1 LSFPFLKGENMIFYS
16 VHKDI
21 VVNSK
26 KTNKVICRF
35 KDGKFET
42 DDPIL
47 IEKLKERFRYKENL
61 IADFNRLRK
70 EAIKK
75 GIKVHRKTKKA
86 DLIKA
91 LEGVI

>member
-1 LSFPFLKGENMIFYS
+1 MLFFS
-16 VHKDI
+16 VERNL

-26 KTNKVICRF
+26 KTNKIICRF
-35 KDGKFET
+35 EDGKFET

-47 IEKLKERFRYKENL
+47 IEKLKPCFKHKENR
-61 IADFNRLRK
+61 IADFNKLRK
-70 EAIKK
+70 EVLKR

-91 LEGVI
+91 LEGADK

>member
-1 LSFPFLKGENMIFYS
+1 MIFYS
-16 VHKDI
+16 VEKDL

-26 KTNKVICRF
+26 KTKKIIARF

-47 IEKLKERFRYKENL
+47 IEKLKPHFRHKENPVET
-61 IADFNRLRK
+61 FNKLRK
-70 EAIKK
+70 EAISK
-75 GIKVHRKTKKA
+75 GIKVYRNTKKA

-91 LEGVI
+91 LEGCEK

>member
-1 LSFPFLKGENMIFYS
+1 MLFYS
-16 VHKDI
+16 VEKNL

-26 KTNKVICRF
+26 KTKKIICRF

-47 IEKLKERFRYKENL
+47 IEKLKTHFRHKENPVE
-61 IADFNRLRK
+61 AFNKLRK

-75 GIKVHRKTKKA
+75 GIKVHRGTKKA

-91 LEGVI
+91 LERE

>member
-1 LSFPFLKGENMIFYS
+1 MLFFS
-16 VHKDI
+16 VERNL
-21 VVNSK
+21 VVNSNR
-26 KTNKVICRF
+26 TNKIIARF

-47 IEKLKERFRYKENL
+47 IEKLKPRFRHKENR

-75 GIKVHRKTKKA
+75 GIKIHRKTKRA

-91 LEGVI
+91 LEGVS

>member
-1 LSFPFLKGENMIFYS
+1 MIFYS
-16 VHKDI
+16 IQKDI

-26 KTNKVICRF
+26 KANKTIARF

-42 DDPIL
+42 DDPVL
-47 IEKLKERFRYKENL
+47 IEKLKPHFKHKENRM
-61 IADFNRLRK
+61 ATFNNLRK

-75 GIKVHRKTKKA
+75 GIKIHRKTKKA

-91 LEGVI
+91 LEGVK